1 MTMKGL
7 AKSIAGMF
15 PKALG
20 QIASSVVA
28 GVCIAMATNWLLR
41 TETPPPAA
49 QAQPVFVV
57 ERVAPLAETALAA
70 GAIRRPEMPL
80 FLSVGSPPLPAPVVT
95 AETPAVQPAHARAE
109 TEAIARLPQAQIPE
123 MRREIEVAPLP
134 PLPAEPVTAAHVQA
148 VPAPASAPVDVA
160 SAARAQD
167 PGFLG
172 KHLPVAQRGID
183 LVQGETAAIV
193 SVITSTLPFGTPQ
206 AKAGDDPAA
215 SQLY

>member
-1 MTMKGL
+1 MTMRTL
-7 AKSIAGMF
+7 AKSVAGMF

-20 QIASSVVA
+20 QIVSSVVA

-41 TETPPPAA
+41 SEPP
-49 QAQPVFVV
+49 QAPSPSQPVFVV
-57 ERVAPLAETALAA
+57 ERVAPLPETALAA
-70 GAIRRPEMPL
+70 GTIRRPEMPL
-80 FLSVGSPPLPAPVVT
+80 FLSVGSLPAPPPASP
-95 AETPAVQPAHARAE
+95 AETATALPVHPHVEA
-109 TEAIARLPQAQIPE
+109 EAIARLPQAQIPE

-134 PLPAEPVTAAHVQA
+134 PIPTEPATVAHAQAAPAPVVTADATRPH
-148 VPAPASAPVDVA
+148 
-160 SAARAQD
+160 D

-193 SVITSTLPFGTPQ
+193 TAITSTLPFGAPQ
-206 AKAGDDPAA
+206 DKGGEDPAA